1 MIAVSHPTGN
11 EFVRALL
18 VRLEKR
24 NLLGRFFTTVN
35 APGGRGLSF
44 LPGPIR
50 EQAGRRTFDIP
61 RARIAT
67 RPVREMA
74 RLFAKAAGFSSLTL
88 HESGWA
94 SLDAVYADLD
104 HAAASWI
111 ENNAAEMSAVHC
123 YEDGAVETFREAAR
137 HGIRCSYELPI
148 AYWKTVHAILDE
160 EAQRLPAWEP
170 TLFSTRDSTKKLE
183 RKTEEINL
191 ADVVICPS
199 RFVHDSLPEEI
210 RSTKKCVVANFGSP
224 ACLPD
229 ARHVHARAGK
239 KLRVLFAGAMSQR
252 KGLADLFEA
261 MKLLDRTDVELVVM
275 GSPVLPMDFYR
286 QQFSNFI
293 HEPPRPHGAVM
304 QLMQTCDLLA
314 LPSLVEGRALVQQEA
329 LACGLPLIVTANAG
343 GADLVE
349 EGETGFLVPVR
360 APGKIAEKIG
370 WYADHRDSLPA
381 LRDAARRKAAEYT
394 WEAYAETI
402 ISAGG
407 FEE

>member
-1 MIAVSHPTGN
+1 MIAMSHPTGN

-18 VRLEKR
+18 ARLEKR
-24 NLLGRFFTTVN
+24 NMLGRFFTTVN
-35 APGGRGLSF
+35 APRGCGLSF
-44 LPGPIR
+44 LPRPLR

-67 RPVREMA
+67 RPVREMT
-74 RLFAKAAGFSSLTL
+74 RLFAKAAGFSSLTR

-94 SLDAVYADLD
+94 SLDAVYSDLD
-104 HAAASWI
+104 YAVASWI
-111 ENNAAEMSAVHC
+111 KNNAKGIGAVHC
-123 YEDGAVETFREAAR
+123 YEDGAVETFREAAV

-160 EAQRLPAWEP
+160 EAKRLPEWEP
-170 TLFSTRDSTKKLE
+170 TLFSTRDSMKKLE

-199 RFVHDSLPEEI
+199 QFVHDSLPEEI

-229 ARHVHARAGK
+229 VGRAHAGK
-239 KLRVLFAGAMSQR
+239 KMRVLFAGAMSQR

-261 MKLLDRTDVELVVM
+261 MKLLDRADVELVVM
-275 GSPVLPMDFYR
+275 GFPILPMDFYR
-286 QQFSNFI
+286 QQFLNFI

-304 QLMQTCDLLA
+304 QLMQTCDVLA

-381 LRDAARRKAAEYT
+381 LRDAARCKAAEYS

-402 ISAGG
+402 IRAGG